1 MARPMR
7 TGALIA
13 ANSMSAHGGGIIAS
27 IETVEVGNLAV
38 FFLVANARIEDK
50 AGVCVRGQG
59 IAKI

>member
-1 MARPMR
+1 
-7 TGALIA
+7 
-13 ANSMSAHGGGIIAS
+13 MSAHGGGIIAS